1 MKKTI
6 WAILATAAL
15 FAVCCDKEYDDSAL
29 VQRINDLE
37 GRVTALEP
45 LNTTVSGISAIVNA
59 LNEKDTVL
67 GVLEVKDSEGNVI
80 GYTINFSKS
89 APVTIYNG
97 ERGDRGPQGEQG
109 EKGEKGEKGE

>member
-6 WAILATAAL
+6 WAVLATAAL

-59 LNEKDTVL
+59 LSPYQ
-67 GVLEVKDSEGNVI
+67 DSRCFPYYRDNLKRLRNNSG
-80 GYTINFSKS
+80 
-89 APVTIYNG
+89 
-97 ERGDRGPQGEQG
+97 
-109 EKGEKGEKGE
+109 